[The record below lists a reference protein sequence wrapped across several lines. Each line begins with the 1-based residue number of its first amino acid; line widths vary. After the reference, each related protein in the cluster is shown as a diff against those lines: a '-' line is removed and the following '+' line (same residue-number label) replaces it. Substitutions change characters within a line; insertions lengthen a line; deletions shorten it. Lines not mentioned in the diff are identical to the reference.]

1 MREKLALANRIFI
14 RGTAGAE
21 QRVLIDKFSDLSG
34 LSLSLYYVFFSCL
47 CVLLRLN
54 ISFLGL
60 FASFVVR
67 CLILFAAFSGPELCL
82 GQLNL

>member
-34 LSLSLYYVFFSCL
+34 LSLYYVFFSCL